1 MSHLNPLISA
11 ICNGLLP
18 CWVFLPCPCPPL
30 YIWGDRITWK
40 VLAEYSWSPTTTQL
54 GSFLFTAAGSTPIRV
69 VTIEV
74 RYINELSL
82 SLEHSMPITSPAA
95 RVWQAPELFVAES
108 YRRRV
113 LEKASSSASSAL
125 SALNIHHMLLSLQ
138 SSMSSSLPS
147 TSGCF
152 EAVRC

>member
-1 MSHLNPLISA
+1 MVACISL
-11 ICNGLLP
+11 GVD
-18 CWVFLPCPCPPL
+18 VFRAGPCPPL
-30 YIWGDRITWK
+30 YIRGDKVTWK

-95 RVWQAPELFVAES
+95 RV
-108 YRRRV
+108 
-113 LEKASSSASSAL
+113 
-125 SALNIHHMLLSLQ
+125 
-138 SSMSSSLPS
+138 
-147 TSGCF
+147 
-152 EAVRC
+152 